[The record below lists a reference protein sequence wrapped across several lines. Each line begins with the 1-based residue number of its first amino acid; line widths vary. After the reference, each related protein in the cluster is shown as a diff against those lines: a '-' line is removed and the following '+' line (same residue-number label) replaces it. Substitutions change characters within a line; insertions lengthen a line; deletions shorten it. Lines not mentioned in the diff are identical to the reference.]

1 MKPSAM
7 VMKTI
12 LVAAL
17 WLSFPALSPAGDF
30 RFTGTVTDGA
40 GRAVKDAEI
49 FIYDSATIRR
59 PADFITPRTGSDG
72 VFSIRLPSGKYWV
85 VARVRK
91 GDKFGPLLPGDR
103 HSGEPAEI
111 EAADDP
117 EVRLDFTVADIREA
131 AQNRPKTRED
141 YFRLSGRILDRE
153 GKPVANAYVFAR
165 NEAATEKVPSHI
177 SSWTDERGEYVLFLP
192 QGKHFVRGALQ
203 FPPESKVEGSE
214 PVPVDVVK
222 KEMALDVVVALDDDI
237 PTLPE
242 HDVDDD

>member
-1 MKPSAM
+1 M
-7 VMKTI
+7 VVKTV
-12 LVAAL
+12 LAAAL
-17 WLSFPALSPAGDF
+17 WLSFPALCLAGEF

-59 PADFITPRTGSDG
+59 PADFITPRTGNDG
-72 VFSIRLPSGKYWV
+72 VFSIRLPGGKYWT

-111 EAADDP
+111 DPANDP

-153 GKPVANAYVFAR
+153 GKPVGNAYVFAR
-165 NEAATEKVPSHI
+165 DETAAERVPSYI
-177 SSWTDERGEYVLFLP
+177 SSWSDERGEYVLFLP
-192 QGKHFVRGALQ
+192 QGKHLVRGALQ
-203 FPPESKVEGSE
+203 FPPEPKGEGAE
-214 PVPVDVVK
+214 EFAVDVVK
-222 KEMALDVVVALDDDI
+222 KETALDVVVALDDDV
-237 PTLPE
+237 PTPPE

>member
-1 MKPSAM
+1 M
-7 VMKTI
+7 VVKI
-12 LVAAL
+12 VLAAAL
-17 WLSFPALSPAGDF
+17 WLSFPALSLAGDF
-30 RFTGTVTDGA
+30 RFTGTVTDSA

-72 VFSIRLPSGKYWV
+72 IFSICLPSGEYWV

-111 EAADDP
+111 DPADDP
-117 EVRLDFTVADIREA
+117 KVTLDFTVADIREA
-131 AQNRPKTRED
+131 AQTRPKTRED
-141 YFRLSGRILDRE
+141 FFRLSGRVLDQD
-153 GKPVANAYVFAR
+153 GKPVGNAYVFAR
-165 NEAATEKVPSHI
+165 NEAAAEKVPSYI

-192 QGKHFVRGALQ
+192 QGKHLVRGALQ
-203 FPPESKVEGSE
+203 FPPEPKVEGSE
-214 PVPVDVVK
+214 AVPVDVAK
-222 KEMALDVVVALDDDI
+222 KETALDVVVALDDDI
-237 PTLPE
+237 PTPPE

>member
-1 MKPSAM
+1 VKPSAM
-7 VMKTI
+7 VMTSV
-12 LVAAL
+12 LAAAL
-17 WLSFPALSPAGDF
+17 WLSFPALSLAGDF

-72 VFSIRLPSGKYWV
+72 VFSIRLPRGKYWV

-111 EAADDP
+111 DLADDP

-192 QGKHFVRGALQ
+192 QGKHFVQGALQ
-203 FPPESKVEGSE
+203 FPPESKVAGSE
-214 PVPVDVVK
+214 PVQVDVVK
-222 KEMALDVVVALDDDI
+222 KETALDVVVALDDDI
-237 PTLPE
+237 PTPPE